1 MLQLVHIARERESCE
16 RLKHSR
22 GAHQDRSL
30 KCSCRGNVSVVRFEW
45 FIPPGTTTA
54 NRVVLIEFLGKE
66 TGHALD
72 TRRNQ

>member
-1 MLQLVHIARERESCE
+1 VHIARGRESCDQ
-16 RLKHSR
+16 LTKTSR
-22 GAHQDRSL
+22 GAQQDRPL
-30 KCSCRGNVSVVRFEW
+30 KCSCGGHVSVVTFER
-45 FIPPGTTTA
+45 FIPPGTATA